1 MNNIP
6 DLTAYG
12 YKISEELGRN
22 REGGRITWKGT
33 NLSSNEIVTIKQ
45 FCFATT
51 ASTWSGYQA
60 YQQEIELLQQLEHPG
75 IPQYLGGLETDN
87 GFCLIQEYKYAPN
100 LSVCRQL
107 NLSEI
112 KQIILEILEILIYLQ
127 QQNPPVL
134 HRDLK
139 PENILVDDRLKVY
152 LIDFGFAR
160 LGSEEISASSIFKGT
175 PGFIPPEQVIQ
186 PTTAS
191 DLYSLGVTIVCLLTQ
206 TKSSQILQ
214 LVTKNNPYQL
224 KFKHLLPQLNPKFV
238 RWLNKMLQPQVSKR
252 FANAVEAKAAL
263 EPIDLHPK
271 TEETALSFPVIS
283 NLDKPATLNA
293 IAILFLS
300 TTTVLSIN
308 FAKSRIEPTVVNIA
322 IAIIAAIVVTITEL
336 GAGTIAES
344 DRQETKPAI
353 ALAVTIPMLLVVA
366 SGFIF
371 GRGEAVAIAASIP
384 LAEII
389 SLSYFWWQK
398 SLLQESQSKINIIS
412 WLGAIVLGFTLGLK
426 LVL

>member
-6 DLTAYG
+6 DLTIHG
-12 YKISEELGRN
+12 YKIIEELGRN
-22 REGGRITWKGT
+22 REGGRITWKAKD
-33 NLSSNEIVTIKQ
+33 LSNDKIVTIKQ
-45 FCFATT
+45 FCFATA

-75 IPQYLGGLETDN
+75 IPCYLDSLETDN
-87 GFCLIQEYKYAPN
+87 GFCLIQEYKNASN
-100 LSVCRQL
+100 LGDYRQL
-107 NLSEI
+107 DLTQI
-112 KQIILEILEILIYLQ
+112 KRIILEILEILIYLQ

-139 PENILVDDRLKVY
+139 PENILLDDRLKVY

-160 LGSEEISASSIFKGT
+160 LGSETISASSVFKGT
-175 PGFIPPEQVIQ
+175 PGFMPPEQVIQ
-186 PTTAS
+186 PTKAS
-191 DLYSLGVTIVCLLTQ
+191 DLYSLGVTIICLLTQ
-206 TKSSQILQ
+206 TKSSQIQQ
-214 LVTKNNPYQL
+214 LATADNPYQL
-224 KFKHLLPQLNPKFV
+224 QFKHLLPQLNPQFV

-252 FANAVEAKAAL
+252 FPNASAAKAAL
-263 EPIDLHPK
+263 EAIDLHPK
-271 TEETALSFPVIS
+271 TAEKALSFPVIS
-283 NLDKPATLNA
+283 EIDKPTTLNGMA
-293 IAILFLS
+293 MLFLS
-300 TTTVLSIN
+300 TTAVLSIN
-308 FAKSRIEPTVVNIA
+308 FAESRIESTAVNIA

-336 GAGTIAES
+336 GAGTIAAT
-344 DRQETKPAI
+344 DKQGTKPAI
-353 ALAVTIPMLLVVA
+353 ALAITIPILLVVV

-398 SLLQESQSKINIIS
+398 SLLQESQSKIKIIS

>member
-6 DLTAYG
+6 NLTSYG
-12 YKISEELGRN
+12 YEISEELGRN
-22 REGGRITWKGT
+22 REGGRITWKGKD
-33 NLSSNEIVTIKQ
+33 LSSNEIVAIKQ
-45 FCFATT
+45 FCFATA

-60 YQQEIELLQQLEHPG
+60 YQQEIELLQKLEHPG
-75 IPQYLGGLETDN
+75 IPRYLGGFETDN
-87 GFCLIQEYKYAPN
+87 GFCLIQEYKNAPN
-100 LSVCRQL
+100 LNDRCQF
-107 NLSEI
+107 NLTEI
-112 KQIILEILEILIYLQ
+112 KQIILKILEILIYLQ
-127 QQNPPVL
+127 PQNPPIL

-160 LGSEEISASSIFKGT
+160 LGSDTISVSSVFKGT
-175 PGFIPPEQVIQ
+175 PGFMPPEQVIK

-206 TKSSQILQ
+206 TKSYQIHQ
-214 LVTKNNPYQL
+214 LATADNPYQL
-224 KFKHLLPQLNPKFV
+224 KFKHLLPQLNPQFI

-263 EPIDLHPK
+263 EPIDLYPK
-271 TEETALSFPVIS
+271 TAETTLSFPIIS
-283 NLDKPATLNA
+283 DLDKPATLNA
-293 IAILFLS
+293 MAMLLLS

-308 FAKSRIEPTVVNIA
+308 FAKSHIEPTAVNIA
-322 IAIIAAIVVTITEL
+322 IAIIAATVVTITEL
-336 GAGTIAES
+336 GAGTIAAT
-344 DRQETKPAI
+344 DKQGIKPAI
-353 ALAVTIPMLLVVA
+353 ALAVTIPILLVVV
-366 SGFIF
+366 SSFIF

-398 SLLQESQSKINIIS
+398 SLLKESQSKIKIVS